1 MEDSENNTIDDVDI
15 AEAQSAAQTV
25 RWMCLMSII
34 SVVAMGIVGGIEAW
48 NKGVEARMRLEL
60 ALRQYDQPQPA
71 QKGAIDGDE
80 QTGTS
85 RIRAAA
91 EALADGNCLTRV
103 PGSAAGF
110 VRAGT
115 AKGVTTNE

>member
-1 MEDSENNTIDDVDI
+1 MEDSENSTINDVDI
-15 AEAQSAAQTV
+15 AEVQSATQIV

-48 NKGVEARMRLEL
+48 NKGAEARMRLEL
-60 ALRQYDQPQPA
+60 ALLQYNQPQPA
-71 QKGAIDGDE
+71 PKGAIDGDE

-91 EALADGNCLTRV
+91 EALAAGNRLTRV
-103 PGSAAGF
+103 TGSASGF
-110 VRAGT
+110 VRAGD
-115 AKGVTTNE
+115 AR